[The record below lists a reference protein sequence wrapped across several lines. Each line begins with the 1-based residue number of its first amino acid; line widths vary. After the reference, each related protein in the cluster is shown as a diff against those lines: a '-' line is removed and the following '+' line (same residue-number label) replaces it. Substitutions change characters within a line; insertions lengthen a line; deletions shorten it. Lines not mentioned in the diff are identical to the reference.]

1 MLHITKEAF
10 SEVYDIIYNFEINNK
25 IPKSFI
31 ELIDNNRDK
40 QYKVNIDYTKSIND
54 QELQKG
60 TRVIL
65 ALIYRDYLCSQEE
78 RENLIKQ
85 DKEILEKIEEEKREK
100 YNYDNIFKNKETPE
114 IKKEIVAIVEY
125 KQSNFILKIL
135 NKIKKFLNKI
145 L

>member
-1 MLHITKEAF
+1 MLNITKQVF
-10 SEVYDIIYNFEINNK
+10 SEVYDIIYNMEIYNE

-40 QYKVNIDYTKSIND
+40 QYKVNIDYKKNINE

-65 ALIYRDYLCSQEE
+65 SLIYSDYLCSEEE
-78 RENLIKQ
+78 RKILIQK
-85 DKEILEKIEEEKREK
+85 DKEALEKIEEEKREK
-100 YNYDNIFKNKETPE
+100 YNYDNIFKNKKSFEVNE
-114 IKKEIVAIVEY
+114 KNVAIVEY
-125 KQSNFILKIL
+125 KEPSFIRKIL
-135 NKIKKFLNKI
+135 DRIKRLFKRI